1 MRQCEYSREAIGAAI
16 CARFD
21 AATLSVARDAYARS
35 HPIQHFV
42 VDKLL
47 PEAMARAIY
56 AAFPAPAQMFERRSL
71 REHKYVAAQMDRY
84 DAQAEE
90 AIFAFQDPRVVDL
103 IASITH
109 LAELLADP
117 QLYAG
122 GISLMTAGNF
132 LNPHVDNSHNNDRS
146 SYRVLNLLYYVSPD
160 WRHAN
165 GGHLEL
171 WPHGVKQ
178 PPKLIESSFNRLVV
192 MSTGPDSWHS
202 VNAVRGERSRCCVSN
217 YYFSPKPIGGTHYFR
232 VTSFRGRPEQPIR
245 DAVLRIDSTLR
256 SAVRKVRP
264 SGLTATKHIY
274 KPPRRDGE

>member
-1 MRQCEYSREAIGAAI
+1 MRTCDYGREAIAAAI

-21 AATLSVARDAYARS
+21 PATLAVARDAYARS

-47 PEAMARAIY
+47 PDAMARAIH
-56 AAFPAPAQMFERRSL
+56 AAFPSASQMFERRSL

-90 AIFAFQDPRVVDL
+90 AIYGFQDPRVVDL
-103 IASITH
+103 VASITQ
-109 LAELLADP
+109 LPELLADP

-122 GISLMTAGNF
+122 GISLMNAGNF
-132 LNPHVDNSHNNDRS
+132 LNPHVDNSHNNQRTT
-146 SYRVLNLLYYVSPD
+146 YRVLNLLYYVSPD
-160 WRHAN
+160 WRAEN

-202 VNAVRGERSRCCVSN
+202 VNAVKGARTRCCVSN
-217 YYFSPKPIGGTHYFR
+217 YYFSPKPIGGMDYFR
-232 VTSFRGRPEQPIR
+232 VTSFRGRPEQPFR
-245 DAVLRIDSTLR
+245 DALLRIDSTLR
-256 SAVRKVRP
+256 SAVRKIRP
-264 SGLTATKHIY
+264 SGLSATKHIY
-274 KPPRRDGE
+274 KRERRDDN

>member
-1 MRQCEYSREAIGAAI
+1 VRNCEFDREAIAAAI

-21 AATLSVARDAYARS
+21 TATLATARDAYGRS

-47 PEAMARAIY
+47 PDAMANAIY
-56 AAFPAPAQMFERRSL
+56 ASFPAPGQMFERRSL

-90 AIFAFQDPRVVDL
+90 AIFGFQDPRVVDL
-103 IASITH
+103 VASITR
-109 LAELLADP
+109 LPELLADP

-132 LNPHVDNSHNNDRS
+132 LNPHVDNSHNNDRTT
-146 SYRVLNLLYYVSPD
+146 YRVLNLLYYVSPD
-160 WRHAN
+160 WRLEN

-171 WPHGVKQ
+171 WPRGVKQ

-202 VNAVRGERSRCCVSN
+202 VNAVKGDRARCCVSN
-217 YYFSPKPIGGTHYFR
+217 YYFSPKPIGGTNYFR
-232 VTSFRGRPEQPIR
+232 VTSFRGRPEQPFR
-245 DAVLRIDSTLR
+245 DALLRIDSTLR

-264 SGLTATKHIY
+264 SGLAATKHIY
-274 KPPRRDGE
+274 KSQRPGGT

>member
-1 MRQCEYSREAIGAAI
+1 MRECKYGREAIAEAI

-21 AATLSVARDAYARS
+21 AATLAVARDAYARS

-47 PEAMARAIY
+47 PDAVARTIY
-56 AAFPAPAQMFERRSL
+56 AAFPSASQMFERRSL

-90 AIFAFQDPRVVDL
+90 AIYGFQDPRVVDL
-103 IASITH
+103 IASITQ
-109 LAELLADP
+109 LPELLADP

-122 GISLMTAGNF
+122 GISLMNAGNF
-132 LNPHVDNSHNNDRS
+132 LNPHVDNSHNNQRTT
-146 SYRVLNLLYYVSPD
+146 YRVLNLLYYVSPD
-160 WRHAN
+160 WRSDN

-202 VNAVRGERSRCCVSN
+202 VNPVKGERSRCCVSN
-217 YYFSPKPIGGTHYFR
+217 YYFSPKPIGGMDYFR
-232 VTSFRGRPEQPIR
+232 VTSFRGRPEQPLR
-245 DAVLRIDSTLR
+245 DALLRIDSTLR
-256 SAVRKVRP
+256 SAVRKIRP
-264 SGLTATKHIY
+264 SGLAATKHIY
-274 KPPRRDGE
+274 KAQRRDGN